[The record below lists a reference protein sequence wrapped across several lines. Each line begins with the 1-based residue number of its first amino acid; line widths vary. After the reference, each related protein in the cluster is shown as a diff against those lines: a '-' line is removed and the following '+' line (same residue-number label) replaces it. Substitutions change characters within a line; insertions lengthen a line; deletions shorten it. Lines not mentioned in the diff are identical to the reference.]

1 MDASNEKF
9 WKANSGTTVPHLLVY
24 TDLILKEDKRCRETA
39 QKIFDEYI
47 QPIL

>member
-1 MDASNEKF
+1 MGDNEKF
-9 WKANSGTTVPHLLVY
+9 WKGDFGPVAPPFLVY
-24 TDLILKEDKRCRETA
+24 VDLILKEDKPCRETA